1 MAEYYDIQ
9 DDLPKYDFFPGYQSE
24 EDVYGVEK

>member
-1 MAEYYDIQ
+1 MAEYYNIQ
-9 DDLPKYDFFPGYQSE
+9 DGLPKYDFFPGYQSE